1 MQEIEKLKKRV
12 NTAKHTII
20 LVAALTIV
28 NTILIAVNADLV
40 FTFSA
45 YVPQLVTFNFADMDA
60 EMQANSYL
68 YIGIAIAILMALI
81 YLALWFGAKK
91 KAGFLIVALVLFGI
105 DTAVLLY
112 DLTSYFEASYLIDV
126 AFHAWVIYDLD
137 IGISANSKLKKL
149 TVEETLIQQNSEET
163 DYYNPCP
170 QNTEDSVSDHSIE
183 E

>member
-12 NTAKHTII
+12 NTAKYSLL
-20 LVAALTIV
+20 LVAGLTIV
-28 NTILIAVNADLV
+28 NTVLIALNADMV

-45 YVPQLVTFNFADMDA
+45 YVPQLVTYIFMDMAADL
-60 EMQANSYL
+60 QVKSYF

-81 YLALWFGAKK
+81 YLAFWFGAKK
-91 KAGFLIVALVLFGI
+91 KSGFLIFALILFGI

-112 DLTSYFEASYLIDV
+112 DLTSYFEASYLIDI
-126 AFHAWVIYDLD
+126 AFHAWVIYDL
-137 IGISANSKLKKL
+137 ILGISAYSKLKKL
-149 TVEETLIQQNSEET
+149 PVEETVMQQNSAET

-170 QNTEDSVSDHSIE
+170 QNTEDSVADHSVE